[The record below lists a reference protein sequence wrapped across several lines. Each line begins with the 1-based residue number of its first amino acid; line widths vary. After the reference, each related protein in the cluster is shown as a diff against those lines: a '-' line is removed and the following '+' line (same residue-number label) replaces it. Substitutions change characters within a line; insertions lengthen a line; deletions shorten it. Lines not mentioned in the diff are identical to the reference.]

1 MCDFFSFSVTKDGK
15 VLALLGAER
24 MRYMA
29 QGQNPDSHSLISEHF
44 KVNEDDTFKF
54 EIGMNAE
61 DVKKLAEAPLT
72 FETVEEL
79 EKYYD
84 GGIDFKL
91 FPLEGLSLI
100 QNWLK
105 ENQEQIVEAGKL
117 KFGATLQKMILLN
130 KPASFVI
137 ELSYARTLSRLEEE
151 IINGQPF
158 TKSTRSKPGW
168 WLSSRIF
175 PDVHC
180 YFKIPGEH
188 TGEELVA
195 KIFIR
200 RYYASHA
207 CLDKDGNPVKR
218 QELRILVTPI
228 EKIVKEGETL

>member
-44 KVNEDDTFKF
+44 GINEDDTFKF

-61 DVKKLAEAPLT
+61 DVRKLVEAPLT

-91 FPLEGLSLI
+91 FPLEGLSFI

-105 ENQEQIVEAGKL
+105 ENQEQIIEAGKL
-117 KFGATLQKMILLN
+117 KFGATLQKMILVN
-130 KPASFVI
+130 EPASFVV
-137 ELSYARTLSRLEEE
+137 ELSYARTISTLKEE
-151 IINGQPF
+151 ILNGQPF
-158 TKSTRSKPGW
+158 IESTKSKPGW
-168 WLSSRIF
+168 HVSTKIF
-175 PDVHC
+175 PGVVC
-180 YFKIPGEH
+180 YFKIPGEY
-188 TGEELVA
+188 TGEELVSR
-195 KIFIR
+195 IMVR
-200 RYYASHA
+200 RYYVNRAI
-207 CLDKDGNPVKR
+207 LDENENPVKHV
-218 QELRILVTPI
+218 ELRIVIFPI
-228 EKIVKEGETL
+228 EKMLKEGETL